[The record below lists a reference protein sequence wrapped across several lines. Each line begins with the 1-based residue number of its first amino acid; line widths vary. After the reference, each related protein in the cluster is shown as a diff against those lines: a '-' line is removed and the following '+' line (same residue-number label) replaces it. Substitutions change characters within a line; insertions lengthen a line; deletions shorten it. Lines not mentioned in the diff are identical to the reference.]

1 MQMTLARRKPL
12 VVALALAAA
21 VLATA
26 FAVRALGGD
35 DGPARTVP
43 IASSYV
49 FDVGDKRLVA
59 GYARHVFVGRVS
71 EVVGVNEDASS
82 TQYSVEVLETL
93 KGRPQSRAIVSQLG
107 YVSGNERHE
116 THDQPLLEVGA
127 TYVLATTGP
136 SDGVQTVIGGPVASA
151 RITSADARRS
161 TVDDYRRAV
170 REQRYPEGVPP
181 PANSG

>member
-1 MQMTLARRKPL
+1 MQTTLARRRPL
-12 VVALALAAA
+12 VLALALAAA
-21 VLATA
+21 ILGTA

-35 DGPARTVP
+35 EGPPRTVP

-59 GYARHVFVGRVS
+59 GYAQHVFVGRVT
-71 EVVGVNEDASS
+71 EVVGVNESASS
-82 TQYSVEVLETL
+82 TQYAVEVLETL
-93 KGRPQSRAIVSQLG
+93 KGKPASRATVSQLG

-136 SDGVQTVIGGPVASA
+136 SDGVQTLIGGPVASA
-151 RITSADARRS
+151 RITSAETRKA
-161 TVDDYRRAV
+161 TVAEYRRAV

-181 PANSG
+181 PE